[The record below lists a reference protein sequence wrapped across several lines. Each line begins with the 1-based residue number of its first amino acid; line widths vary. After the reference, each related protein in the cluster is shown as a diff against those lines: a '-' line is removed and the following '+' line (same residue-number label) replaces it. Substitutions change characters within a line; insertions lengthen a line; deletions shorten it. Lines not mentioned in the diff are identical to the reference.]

1 MPNRLLAALPPEESD
16 RLAPHLEAVDLP
28 FGHVIY
34 DPETPID
41 AVYFPDRGVVSL
53 LSIMADG
60 TGVETGTVGSE
71 GMAGLAVFH
80 GVEWAADHAYVQV
93 AGSGHRMPAH
103 GFRAALADCPTL
115 VAMLHRYAQALY
127 TLAAQ
132 TSGCNRKHAMAQRCA
147 RWLLLVQDRVHGD
160 TFPLTHAVL
169 SQMLGV
175 RRATVTEAAGELQE
189 AGAIRYTR
197 GRVVVLDREALEGAA
212 CECYAIVRRTFD
224 RLLGDGAT
232 GPSPLA
238 GVALTVGGHSI
249 AGDGAPESDDLDG

>member
-1 MPNRLLAALPPEESD
+1 MPNRLLAALPSAERD

-28 FGHVIY
+28 FGHVVY
-34 DPETPID
+34 DPETPIE

-60 TGVETGTVGSE
+60 SGVETATIGPE

-80 GVEWAADHAYVQV
+80 GVEWAVDHAYVQV
-93 AGSGHRMPAH
+93 PGSGHRMPADE
-103 GFRAALADCPTL
+103 FRAALADCPTL
-115 VAMLHRYAQALY
+115 VALLHRYAQAVY

-132 TSGCNRKHAMAQRCA
+132 MSGCNRKHAMVQRCA
-147 RWLLLVQDRVHGD
+147 RWLLFVHDRVEGD

-175 RRATVTEAAGELQE
+175 RRATVTEAAGALQE

-197 GRVVVLDREALEGAA
+197 GRVAVLDRAALEASS
-212 CECYAIVRRTFD
+212 CECYAIVRHTFD
-224 RLLGDGAT
+224 RLLGDGT
-232 GPSPLA
+232 SEPSPLA
-238 GVALTVGGHSI
+238 GVSLSVGGHSV
-249 AGDGAPESDDLDG
+249 AGDGAPSIDELDA